1 MTNTSPFHLSLVLSL
16 LLLLINPAK
25 AQVYVLDRGLGEL
38 TKRLVD
44 NSQLPPRT
52 RLAVVP
58 LVDYKNRETRFGN
71 FVAEELT
78 TRLFAYQRFDLVER
92 QLLDK
97 ALKEIKLQNPR
108 AGITDPSTA
117 IKLGKIL
124 NAEAIL
130 VGSYEDLGY
139 TRKINARI
147 ISVERARVL
156 SAAGI
161 EIEKSK
167 IPQDDT
173 GDGDGTTGGA
183 IIEVNQTIYFG
194 GDWLTVRINSIELV
208 AGRYIQ
214 FNFTVRNPF
223 EDEIRLRLDQ
233 PRENT
238 YLVDNYGNSCDY
250 ISSIGIDGYRDREI
264 KPGEKVNCSIAFK
277 APSSSASYITL
288 RTEWTASGRNVYGT
302 KRFVEKNLPIPGR

>member
-1 MTNTSPFHLSLVLSL
+1 MTALLRFLVVLIIFHLFLQ
-16 LLLLINPAK
+16 PAK
-25 AQVYVLDRGLGEL
+25 AQVYTLDRGLAEL
-38 TKRLVD
+38 TKSLVD
-44 NSQLPPRT
+44 NSQLAPRT

-78 TRLFAYQRFDLVER
+78 TRLFSYQRFDLVER

-97 ALKEIKLQNPR
+97 AIREIKLQNPQ
-108 AGITDPSTA
+108 AGITDSRTV
-117 IKLGKIL
+117 IKLGKML

-147 ISVERARVL
+147 ISVGYGNVL
-156 SAAGI
+156 SAAGV
-161 EIEKSK
+161 EIEKAK
-167 IPQDDT
+167 IPQDEQIGEPSDAK
-173 GDGDGTTGGA
+173 GP
-183 IIEVNQTIYFG
+183 IIELNQTIYFG
-194 GDWLTVRINSIELV
+194 GDWLTVIINSIELV
-208 AGRYIQ
+208 GGKFVQ

-223 EDEIRLRLDQ
+223 EDEMRLRLDRPQ
-233 PRENT
+233 ENT
-238 YLVDNYGNSCDY
+238 YLVDNYGNPCDY
-250 ISSIGIDGYRDREI
+250 VSSKGIDGNRDRVI
-264 KPGEKVNCSIAFK
+264 KPGERVACSIAFK
-277 APSSSASYITL
+277 APEISSSYITL